1 MILYFTGTGNSE
13 FVAKRIAEQ
22 TGDEIMNLFE
32 KIRTGDY
39 SRIKSKTPFV
49 FVVPTYA
56 WQIPHIVRDWIGR
69 AKFGGNRKAYFIM
82 TCGASIGNAGE
93 YIEKLCLKK
102 GFNYMGCAGIVMPE
116 NYIAMFKVAEKDE
129 AIKIIEKA
137 LPSIDAVIDVIKQG
151 EHISEKKMTMAGRL
165 STSLVNKIF
174 YPAFVHAK
182 KFYAT
187 EDCISCG
194 KCANVC
200 PMNNIEIS
208 DGRPV
213 WADNCTHCMSCI
225 CKCPADAIE
234 YGKKSKGQPRYQCP
248 M

>member
-225 CKCPADAIE
+225 CKCPVNAIE

>member
-13 FVAKRIAEQ
+13 FVARRIAEQ
-22 TGDEIMNLFE
+22 IGDDAVNLLE
-32 KIRTGDY
+32 KIRTEDY
-39 SRIKSKTPFV
+39 SRIRSEKPFV

-56 WQIPHIVRDWIGR
+56 WQIPHIVRDWIEHT
-69 AKFGGNRKAYFIM
+69 KFGGNRKAYFVM
-82 TCGASIGNAGE
+82 TCGASIGNAGG

-102 GFNYMGCAGIVMPE
+102 GFNYMGCAKIVMPE

-137 LPSIDAVIDVIKQG
+137 LPSVDAVIDVIKQG
-151 EHISEKKMTMAGRL
+151 EHIPEKKITAVGKL
-165 STSLVNKIF
+165 STTLVNKIF

-182 KFYAT
+182 KFYTT

-194 KCANVC
+194 KCVNVC
-200 PMNNIEIS
+200 PMNNIELT

-213 WADNCTHCMSCI
+213 WQENCTHCMACI
-225 CKCPADAIE
+225 CKCPAEAIE